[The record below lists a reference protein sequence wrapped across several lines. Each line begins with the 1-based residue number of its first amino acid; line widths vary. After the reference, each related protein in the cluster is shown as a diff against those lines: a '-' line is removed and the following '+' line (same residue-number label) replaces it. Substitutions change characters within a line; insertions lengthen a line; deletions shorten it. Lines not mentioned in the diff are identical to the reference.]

1 MQNTTE
7 LIIYNGEIHRVL
19 IRGDERSLIINCITR
34 NMPFY
39 INTSDISDCSI
50 CEEKELL
57 LKTRITVTDIDSL
70 SAEDKKT
77 AHQRYTMISPVLFF
91 VNNEGM
97 RSYIIDEVS
106 REYSVSKQTVR
117 KYLCLYLAYQNISV
131 LSSYKESPDKPLS
144 DDEKN
149 FRWALNKYFY
159 SQLKNTLKDTY
170 TLMLKERYTDH
181 TGQLTDDYPPFH
193 RFRYYYQKHKKLQKY
208 YISRNGMSEYQ
219 RNHRPLIKEGIRE
232 HVTGVGTGLIDSTIC
247 DIYLVNEEGQLIGRP
262 ILTACVDAYSSL
274 CLGYSLSWEGGV
286 YSLKL
291 LMENI
296 ISDKVEHCKSFG
308 ILIDDTDWNADKL
321 PAIFITDKGKE
332 YTAYIFEQLT
342 ELGVQIVNLPPY
354 RPDLKGTVEKFF
366 DVIQMLYKPH
376 LKGKGI
382 IELDFRERGA
392 VDYRKQSCLTLQDF
406 ETILINCILYYNS
419 KRIIK
424 DFPFTYEMLRSDIK
438 PYANHIWNYG
448 VHQMGANLIS
458 VSPETLKLTLLP
470 RAEGVFSRKGLTVN
484 KLRYYAEG
492 FTERYLQGDICT
504 VAYNPDNISCV
515 WLIED
520 GSYIPFHL
528 IDKRYSDYTV
538 EDILSHKAEQGKIIK
553 NAERESLQGKVDLIE
568 KIEAISNHCTSNTQ
582 ADITSVRET
591 RTKEKKRCHKGAIT
605 DEQ

>member
-1 MQNTTE
+1 MQNKTE
-7 LIIYNGEIHRVL
+7 LIIYDGEIHRIL
-19 IRGDERSLIINCITR
+19 IRGDERSLLINCITR
-34 NMPFY
+34 TMPFY
-39 INTSDISDCSI
+39 INTSNITDCSI

-57 LKTRITVTDIDSL
+57 LKTKIAVTDIDSL
-70 SAEDKKT
+70 SAENKKT

-91 VNNEGM
+91 VNNAGM
-97 RSYIIDEVS
+97 RSYMIDEVS

-131 LSSYKESPDKPLS
+131 LSSNKESPEKTLS
-144 DDEKN
+144 NDEKN

-170 TLMLKERYTDH
+170 TLMLKERYTDN
-181 TGQLTDDYPPFH
+181 TGQLTDDCPPFH
-193 RFRYYYQKHKKLQKY
+193 RFRYYYQKNKKLQKY

-232 HVTGVGTGLIDSTIC
+232 YVTGVGTGLIDSTIC

-296 ISDKVEHCKSFG
+296 ITNKSEYCKSFG
-308 ILIDDTDWNADKL
+308 ILIDDVDWNADKL
-321 PAIFITDKGKE
+321 PATFITDKGKE

-342 ELGVQIVNLPPY
+342 ELGVQIINLPPY

-366 DVIQMLYKPH
+366 DVIQKLYKPR

-382 IELDFRERGA
+382 IEPDFRERGA
-392 VDYRKQSCLTLQDF
+392 TDYRKQACLTLRDF
-406 ETILINCILYYNS
+406 ETILINCIIYYNS

-424 DFPFTYEMLRSDIK
+424 DFPFTEEMISSDIK
-438 PYANHIWNYG
+438 PYANHIWNCG
-448 VHQMGANLIS
+448 IKQMGANLIS
-458 VSPETLKLTLLP
+458 ISPETLKLTLLP

-492 FTERYLQGDICT
+492 FTEKYLKGDTCT
-504 VAYNPDNISCV
+504 IAYNPDNISYV
-515 WLIED
+515 WLIDD
-520 GSYIPFHL
+520 GSYIPFSL

-538 EDILSHKAEQGKIIK
+538 EDILSQKAEQGKIIK
-553 NAERESLQGKVDLIE
+553 NAERESLQGKVALIE
-568 KIEAISNHCTSNTQ
+568 KIEAISNHNKHNTQ

-591 RTKEKKRCHKGAIT
+591 RCKEKKRCHKG
-605 DEQ
+605 EFE